1 MPKLNEGG
9 SKYPKDSKII
19 PNPKCLLGIP
29 GCPSKI
35 NFVHSHPQGP
45 MSITSLQ
52 ICLSQVAKAC
62 KDAVAERGAF
72 ALAIPGGSILK
83 VPLVRVT
90 LWGSSAK
97 MTRGWWV

>member
-1 MPKLNEGG
+1 
-9 SKYPKDSKII
+9 
-19 PNPKCLLGIP
+19 
-29 GCPSKI
+29 
-35 NFVHSHPQGP
+35 

-97 MTRGWWV
+97 MTKRLVGLVLFSVLTHEMMIPIDFYVVQVSAATTNQKMSNTA